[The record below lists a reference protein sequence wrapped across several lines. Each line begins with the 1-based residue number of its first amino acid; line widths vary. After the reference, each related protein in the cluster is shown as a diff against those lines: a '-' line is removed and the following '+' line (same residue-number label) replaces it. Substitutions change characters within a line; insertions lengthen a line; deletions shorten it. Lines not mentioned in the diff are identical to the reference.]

1 MPPLRKLVLGTGNR
15 KKGLEL
21 IELLAPLGIE
31 LVTLADCPTAIS
43 VVEDGDTFAA
53 NAQKKA
59 VQQAQ
64 HLNAWVMGEDSGL
77 CVDAL
82 KGAPGVYSA
91 RYSGSEATDAS
102 NNARLLT
109 ELGDLPLE
117 KRGAHYVCHA
127 VVADPSGAILAE
139 SVGRCYGRIRFAEA
153 GTGGFGY
160 DPLFEIV
167 EYHQTFGE
175 LGPVFKSVIS
185 HRARAI
191 RQLYSQLEKLVR
203 AK

>member
-1 MPPLRKLVLGTGNR
+1 MPPLRRLVLGTGNR

-21 IELLAPLGIE
+21 IELLAPLGID

-43 VVEDGDTFAA
+43 VVEDGVSFAE

-59 VQQAQ
+59 VQQAR
-64 HLNAWVMGEDSGL
+64 HLDAWVLGEDSGL
-77 CVDAL
+77 CVEAL
-82 KGAPGVYSA
+82 NGAPGIYSA
-91 RYSGSEATDAS
+91 RYSGPLATDES
-102 NNARLLT
+102 NNVLLLK

-117 KRGAHYVCHA
+117 RRGAHYVCHA
-127 VVADPSGAILAE
+127 VVADPAGNIRAE
-139 SVGRCYGRIRFAEA
+139 SVGRCYGRIRFAAA
-153 GTGGFGY
+153 GSGGFGY

-191 RQLYSQLEKLVR
+191 RRLYLQLEALIW